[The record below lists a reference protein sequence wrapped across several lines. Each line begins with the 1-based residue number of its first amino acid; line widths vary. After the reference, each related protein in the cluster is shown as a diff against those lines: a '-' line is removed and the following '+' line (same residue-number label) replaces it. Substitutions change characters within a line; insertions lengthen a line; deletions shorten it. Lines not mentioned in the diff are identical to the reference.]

1 MRTLA
6 LVATLLVVA
15 TSAFAAPSIVGDF
28 QGWDPADPGT
38 ELTIDA
44 NGIYVYTH
52 SFLAGSYVY
61 KAVDGDTWGL
71 DFPGNNQPITL
82 AADDDVTFY
91 VNLGA
96 TVGVKEGDEY
106 VFDSVTPPIVCGDF
120 MSELG
125 GVDWDQTD
133 TSTTVMADGD
143 GDGIWV
149 FQSII
154 PAGSYAFKIVLNN
167 NWDQNTSPSGNI
179 VFVSDGATPV
189 TFSYDMSNNTTDVQT
204 SAPPAVID
212 VRIDGDGTDATL
224 YLVQFSEDMDQTTAE
239 TPANYVVTGGV
250 GGAVVTSAVQ
260 DADASL
266 VHLTVSPALAE
277 GYDYQFTVTGVTS
290 VGGTPVDPSSNTD
303 CFYLHLVTLELNMDL
318 YIDANGVP
326 TSVHVQG
333 DTHPLTWDQC
343 GGAETFDA
351 DADSMYSVDEY
362 FTMGYVCGASAESVQ
377 VKYKYVVDCATWEGD
392 YDFGHYVTLDP
403 NAASQV
409 ANVWWEDI
417 APSDNTTCDVGVRF
431 QVTELPDTFDILTD
445 VIAVHGS
452 IAPLDWAVDTVLHDD
467 GTNGD
472 LTAGDGVFSVLV
484 TFPTGSYKF
493 LEYKYAINDVF
504 ECDTYPN
511 RALTLDDVDGC
522 MATRTGPMELMEL
535 WDWCDT
541 VVTVPETQ
549 LLQERSWGVIKSMYR

>member
-260 DADASL
+260 DADLNNESGTLILSCANPVLAGTLPYPPPSRLRAVGRYVPPPAS
-266 VHLTVSPALAE
+266 
-277 GYDYQFTVTGVTS
+277 
-290 VGGTPVDPSSNTD
+290 
-303 CFYLHLVTLELNMDL
+303 C
-318 YIDANGVP
+318 
-326 TSVHVQG
+326 
-333 DTHPLTWDQC
+333 
-343 GGAETFDA
+343 
-351 DADSMYSVDEY
+351 
-362 FTMGYVCGASAESVQ
+362 
-377 VKYKYVVDCATWEGD
+377 
-392 YDFGHYVTLDP
+392 
-403 NAASQV
+403 
-409 ANVWWEDI
+409 
-417 APSDNTTCDVGVRF
+417 TTKV
-431 QVTELPDTFDILTD
+431 
-445 VIAVHGS
+445 
-452 IAPLDWAVDTVLHDD
+452 
-467 GTNGD
+467 
-472 LTAGDGVFSVLV
+472 
-484 TFPTGSYKF
+484 
-493 LEYKYAINDVF
+493 
-504 ECDTYPN
+504 
-511 RALTLDDVDGC
+511 
-522 MATRTGPMELMEL
+522 
-535 WDWCDT
+535 
-541 VVTVPETQ
+541 
-549 LLQERSWGVIKSMYR
+549 